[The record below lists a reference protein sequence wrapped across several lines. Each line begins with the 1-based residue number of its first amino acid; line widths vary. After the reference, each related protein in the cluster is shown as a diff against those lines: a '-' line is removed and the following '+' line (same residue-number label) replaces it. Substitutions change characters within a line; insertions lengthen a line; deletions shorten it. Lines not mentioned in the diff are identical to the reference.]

1 MKAKK
6 LIVLILTFIA
16 VLLIAAFTN
25 TAEAASLGYVTITK
39 DRKVD
44 NVTYKHQ
51 LYTNNVTSTKNVWKL
66 VTCNQDGT
74 ITNTLPD
81 IYCLRAGLGFT
92 SESLDHTVVEYNQSY
107 DMMRQYQSL
116 VNYFSTLT
124 SETTIFKAENKSKF
138 DAVIWVLD
146 NMILEGAAEEQVTA
160 YLKNYAGYTDARLN
174 AIEDKNNVLT
184 RADIEAIQQLVIW
197 YFTNS
202 DEEAYNKESLPTLY
216 MSVTGSEFFDTGKDA
231 GTGRDTYKTF
241 ADIYDDYDENG
252 MPVGYG
258 RERQE
263 RAATLYSTLIS
274 KAKEAAQNEYK
285 PTRDITI
292 YLAGTDAALE
302 QPIVRVREHK
312 KEVDVALRKFISKI
326 NGEALTEDNSR
337 APIVDTSSLN
347 KVVGDRLQTT
357 AIYNHTKTPLKV
369 SIGDTVTY
377 TLRIFNEGEVDTYI
391 KEITD
396 YLPAHLEYVAY
407 GNDEGTSWLLDEETG
422 RIAVSTEFCKVTG
435 VRRKHC

>member
-6 LIVLILTFIA
+6 LIVAILIFAAI
-16 VLLIAAFTN
+16 LLITIFSN
-25 TAEAASLGYVTITK
+25 TVEAAGLGYVTITK
-39 DRKVD
+39 DRKVE

-51 LYTNNVTSTKNVWKL
+51 LYSNNTTSTKNVWKL

-74 ITNTLPD
+74 ITNKLPD

-92 SESLDHTVVEYNQSY
+92 SESLDHTVVEYNKSY

-124 SETTIFKAENKSKF
+124 SETTIFKAENKEKF

-146 NMILEGAAEEQVTA
+146 NMILEGATEEQVTT
-160 YLKNYAGYTDARLN
+160 YLKTYAGYTDARLN
-174 AIEDKNNVLT
+174 AVEDKNNVLT

-216 MSVTGSEFFDTGKDA
+216 MSVTGSKYFDTGKDE
-231 GTGRDTYKTF
+231 GTGRDKYKTL

-263 RAATLYSTLIS
+263 W
-274 KAKEAAQNEYK
+274 
-285 PTRDITI
+285 TI
-292 YLAGTDAALE
+292 
-302 QPIVRVREHK
+302 P
-312 KEVDVALRKFISKI
+312 
-326 NGEALTEDNSR
+326 
-337 APIVDTSSLN
+337 
-347 KVVGDRLQTT
+347 
-357 AIYNHTKTPLKV
+357 
-369 SIGDTVTY
+369 
-377 TLRIFNEGEVDTYI
+377 
-391 KEITD
+391 
-396 YLPAHLEYVAY
+396 
-407 GNDEGTSWLLDEETG
+407 
-422 RIAVSTEFCKVTG
+422 
-435 VRRKHC
+435 